1 MSDEDSQGS
10 SKNQGALT
18 KREDFRDS
26 DSMFQ
31 GDVYNEESELI
42 ITDIKSKDKE
52 VGKEETKTTGNKKN
66 YNLPQKAL
74 AASIAKNNDM
84 MENMR
89 ASVTQTKK

>member
-10 SKNQGALT
+10 SKNQGAPT
-18 KREDFRDS
+18 KREALRDS

-42 ITDIKSKDKE
+42 ITDIKSREKG
-52 VGKEETKTTGNKKN
+52 VGKEETNLPGNKKN

-84 MENMR
+84 MEDMR
-89 ASVTQTKK
+89 VYVTHAKK